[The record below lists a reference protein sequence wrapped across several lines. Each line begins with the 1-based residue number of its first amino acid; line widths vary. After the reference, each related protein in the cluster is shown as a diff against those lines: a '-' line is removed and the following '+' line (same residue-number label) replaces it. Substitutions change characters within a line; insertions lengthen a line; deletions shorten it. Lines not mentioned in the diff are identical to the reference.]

1 MKLATWRTIAVICS
15 VVVVACGGSSTPSSQ
30 ATSQPISM
38 QVALYPGSL
47 ISLPGYIA
55 QQKGFFK
62 ANGLDVSLVE
72 VSGGPAAVSA
82 LLSNSV
88 QMMLNATDL
97 NMQTSEKGQKIVVA
111 AGDTNHMIFSLIA
124 RTDVSTPN
132 QSKGYPA
139 VMTDLKGKK
148 IGVTQRGS
156 SVELF
161 VHVMLKDAGLD
172 PNKDVVFIGVGLPG
186 TALPAMENKQIDAYM
201 AFEPMQTLAVT
212 QKKEAKILVDL
223 RKGEGNALFKEW
235 DYNSWATTSD
245 YASSN
250 KEAIKRFQKAM
261 SQTQDWMHDPKNFN
275 ALVQLTAKI
284 QNMDT
289 QTATDMLKGNLD
301 TFGYK
306 MSSQAVTNTSQF
318 LVSNGLLKNQVKYSD
333 YVLPG
338 T

>member
-1 MKLATWRTIAVICS
+1 MRPSTWRIVAVICG
-15 VVVVACGGSSTPSSQ
+15 VLLVAGCGGNTAQSSQ
-30 ATSQPISM
+30 TSTQPIPMS
-38 QVALYPGSL
+38 VSLYPGSL

-62 ANGLDVSLVE
+62 NNGLDVSLVT
-72 VSGGPAAVSA
+72 VNGGPAAIAA

-97 NMQTSEKGQKIVVA
+97 NMQTTEKGEKIVVA

-124 RTDVSTPN
+124 RNDIATPN
-132 QSKGYPA
+132 QGKYPA

-161 VHVMLKDAGLD
+161 VHTMLKDAGMD
-172 PNKDVVFIGVGLPG
+172 PNKDVTFVGVGLPG
-186 TALPAMENKQIDAYM
+186 TALPAMENKLIDAYM

-235 DYNSWATTSD
+235 DYNSWATTAA
-245 YASSN
+245 YANSN

-261 SQTQDWMHDPKNFN
+261 RETQDWMHDSKTFDE
-275 ALVQLTAKI
+275 LVQLTA
-284 QNMDT
+284 QALNLAAP
-289 QTATDMLKGNLD
+289 TASDMLKGNLD

-306 MSSQAVTNTSQF
+306 MSSKAISNASEF
-318 LVSNGLLKNQVKYSD
+318 LVSNGLLKNPVKFSD